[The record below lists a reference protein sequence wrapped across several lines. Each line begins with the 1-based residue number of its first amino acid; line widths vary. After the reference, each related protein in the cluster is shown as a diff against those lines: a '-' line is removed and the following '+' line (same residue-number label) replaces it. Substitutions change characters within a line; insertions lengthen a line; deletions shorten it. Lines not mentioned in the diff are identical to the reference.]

1 MITKK
6 TRFGQYGENIAIKYL
21 QNKGFAIL
29 DRNFNRKCGEL
40 DIITKKDNKI
50 IFIEVKTRD
59 ISKNFEQGAGEESVN
74 YYKQKKLLKA
84 AELYLLEKKLPDN
97 LFWQFDVLSILIDKQ
112 AKIAKIKHI
121 EDAF

>member
-1 MITKK
+1 MTTKR
-6 TRFGQYGENIAIKYL
+6 TRFGQYGEDLGVKYL
-21 QNKGFAIL
+21 KNKGYLVI

-50 IFIEVKTRD
+50 IFVEVKTRD
-59 ISKNFEQGAGEESVN
+59 ISRNTEQGAGEESVN
-74 YYKQKKLLKA
+74 YYKQKKLLKT
-84 AELYLLEKKLPDN
+84 AELYILEKKLPEN
-97 LFWQFDVLSILIDKQ
+97 MFWQFDVLSISIDKQ